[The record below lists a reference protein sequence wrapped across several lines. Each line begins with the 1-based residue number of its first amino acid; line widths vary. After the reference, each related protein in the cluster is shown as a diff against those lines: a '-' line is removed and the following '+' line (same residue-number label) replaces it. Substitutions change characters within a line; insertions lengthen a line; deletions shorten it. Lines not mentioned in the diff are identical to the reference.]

1 MKISKNTLL
10 LSLSLL
16 TFSTLYPITTS
27 AKTYKKNY
35 RKISPI
41 SSKSSNRICPTVGF
55 DTIRSIDI
63 LDEEKE
69 AGIINFD
76 DFLKMYC
83 YTYFGDN
90 EKKKEKK
97 FYALSKEVQYLKY
110 SKQGIDRERQPPI
123 ILHWTDSSNSM
134 SVIRTLFQE
143 RYGMKEGVIGVDYII
158 TEPLLNPDYP
168 EELAKS
174 YVIKFS
180 KSEVATTWFHV
191 PNKFKKSMPEQDR
204 KYNKAINIEIVG
216 WGFLTSKSKKRTI
229 REGFRGDFENLET
242 KYTTYSVVL
251 KFLNF
256 LSEKHNFGDI
266 VDTYL
271 PENEID
277 KELKEK
283 KNITYLN
290 GPLSQYIKGH
300 GLIAL
305 EHTLMFGGD
314 YIRQRH
320 DFTATDLLVVYSDL
334 KEYRKFIGNIYE
346 NPNKSEYESDSV
358 KVIVLRI
365 QEKLFNTN
373 NAKQIDDI
381 RKEILS
387 IKNDSQKDYLL
398 YIASLLDIKIDN
410 IDKFNKIRRDIL
422 YLQVNEKEQ
431 LNSYILAKFINELSI
446 FSEDEYLYVSKI
458 INLLENDSLKG
469 KLYALLQTKSSYK
482 EK

>member
-1 MKISKNTLL
+1 M
-10 LSLSLL
+10 
-16 TFSTLYPITTS
+16 
-27 AKTYKKNY
+27 
-35 RKISPI
+35 
-41 SSKSSNRICPTVGF
+41 
-55 DTIRSIDI
+55 
-63 LDEEKE
+63 
-69 AGIINFD
+69 
-76 DFLKMYC
+76 
-83 YTYFGDN
+83 
-90 EKKKEKK
+90 
-97 FYALSKEVQYLKY
+97 
-110 SKQGIDRERQPPI
+110 
-123 ILHWTDSSNSM
+123 
-134 SVIRTLFQE
+134 
-143 RYGMKEGVIGVDYII
+143 
-158 TEPLLNPDYP
+158 
-168 EELAKS
+168 
-174 YVIKFS
+174 
-180 KSEVATTWFHV
+180 
-191 PNKFKKSMPEQDR
+191 
-204 KYNKAINIEIVG
+204 
-216 WGFLTSKSKKRTI
+216 
-229 REGFRGDFENLET
+229 
-242 KYTTYSVVL
+242 